1 VKSNAQA
8 SHGDGVAA
16 FAATPEVF
24 CIGVVQ
30 NIANAFQAL
39 FRPLLLRHGHFLCLH
54 GIDAAQSA
62 LLSLVEL
69 HRLGCVGHRIDEFD
83 ELTLQFTKRIHD
95 SISVFWRVCIHH
107 VVLWSPVCRSVGYN
121 VLVEIFIDLSFVSDK
136 GRSMTATILIIE
148 DEPDLIRT
156 VSYNLLKEGFATRTA
171 ETGAIGL
178 DLAFQEP
185 IPDLVL
191 LDLMLPDTSGTEVCR
206 KLRADSRTAGV
217 PVIMVT
223 ARGEE
228 VDRVVGFEVGADD
241 YVVKPFSF
249 RELLLRIRAVLRRSA
264 AAEEESEQLRFGL
277 LTIDE
282 AGHRVWVGE
291 NEVVLTALEFR
302 LLTAFLAR
310 KGRAQSREQL
320 LDDVWGM
327 HAGITTRTVDVH
339 IKRLRTKLAEAGEYI
354 ETVRGI
360 GYRFR
365 SRVDGGVR

>member
-1 VKSNAQA
+1 MYTFQSLHRAIPL
-8 SHGDGVAA
+8 GDGH
-16 FAATPEVF
+16 
-24 CIGVVQ
+24 
-30 NIANAFQAL
+30 
-39 FRPLLLRHGHFLCLH
+39 LLGLH
-54 GIDAAQSA
+54 GIDATQSA
-62 LLSLVEL
+62 LLSLVEF
-69 HRLGCVGHRIDEFD
+69 HGLGCVGHRIDERHEFV
-83 ELTLQFTKRIHD
+83 LQGTERIHD
-95 SISVFWRVCIHH
+95 SVSVFWWVCVHH
-107 VVLWSPVCRSVGYN
+107 VGVCSPVGGSVGYN
-121 VLVEIFIDLSFVSDK
+121 DLDEIFIDLSFVPDK
-136 GRSMTATILIIE
+136 GRTMTATILIIE

-156 VSYNLLKEGFATRTA
+156 VSYNLHKEGFTTRTA

-206 KLRADSRTAGV
+206 KLRADPRTAGV

-241 YVVKPFSF
+241 YVVKPFSV

-264 AAEEESEQLRFGL
+264 AAEEDSEQLRFGV

-302 LLTAFLAR
+302 LLTTFLAR

-365 SRVDGGVR
+365 SRADGGVR